1 MYLSSKNF
9 KPHGLD
15 LSKVEFISETD
26 YQRHFKEHSK
36 AITKPML
43 GDVLVGIIGSLG
55 EPYVIRES
63 DRFGLSSSVAILR
76 PNKNLL
82 LPKYLYYWMRGAK
95 FQSAV
100 YGIKGGVAQSY
111 LSLEM
116 IRSLPVELPI
126 LAVQRR
132 IVDIL
137 SVYDDLI
144 ENNTLRIKTL
154 EQMAQLLYREWFVN
168 FRFSGHEKFK
178 MVESKIGVIPHS
190 WSVVALSSILDNI
203 KESTVPGEHLDSLQ
217 YLPIDCLQRKCLAVK
232 ESRPIS
238 EAQSSLLRFRE
249 ADFLF
254 GSMRSYF
261 HKVAVAPFDGVTRST
276 CFVLRPRHESF
287 YSWAALTLFD
297 EDTVAY
303 SHQQARGSTIPYAV
317 WDGSLGDMLV
327 ALPPISLLEKFETCV
342 RPMLRRI
349 SLYYFQHNALVR
361 ARDLLLPKLVSGE
374 VNVEQIE
381 QEVLAEVV

>member
-144 ENNTLRIKTL
+144 ENNTLRIKT
-154 EQMAQLLYREWFVN
+154 
-168 FRFSGHEKFK
+168 SGAN
-178 MVESKIGVIPHS
+178 GA
-190 WSVVALSSILDNI
+190 VA
-203 KESTVPGEHLDSLQ
+203 VPGMVRQFSL
-217 YLPIDCLQRKCLAVK
+217 
-232 ESRPIS
+232 
-238 EAQSSLLRFRE
+238 F
-249 ADFLF
+249 
-254 GSMRSYF
+254 
-261 HKVAVAPFDGVTRST
+261 
-276 CFVLRPRHESF
+276 RPREVQDGGIKDRGHTPFVVSRC
-287 YSWAALTLFD
+287 ALLN
-297 EDTVAY
+297 
-303 SHQQARGSTIPYAV
+303 SR
-317 WDGSLGDMLV
+317 
-327 ALPPISLLEKFETCV
+327 
-342 RPMLRRI
+342 
-349 SLYYFQHNALVR
+349 
-361 ARDLLLPKLVSGE
+361 
-374 VNVEQIE
+374 
-381 QEVLAEVV
+381 